1 MIFHDPGPQ
10 VGAVNRPDP
19 FLKDNRED
27 HEGPFA
33 WYEKEDPCSV
43 AGNFELL
50 GCDNGGD
57 SPALALFCSHLKH
70 RNRPDLE

>member
-1 MIFHDPGPQ
+1 MI
-10 VGAVNRPDP
+10 PDP
-19 FLKDNRED
+19 KSERVWPNPLLKDNRAD

-50 GCDNGGD
+50 GCGYG
-57 SPALALFCSHLKH
+57 SYG
-70 RNRPDLE
+70 